1 MARPI
6 DTGQI
11 LGRILARRT
20 YGSIAPSQKGYR
32 ISERAGKHVH
42 DSGPVI
48 NLSAQSIVLVAP
60 AELTGANHAA
70 LAMARATPG
79 DKLR

>member
-1 MARPI
+1 
-6 DTGQI
+6 
-11 LGRILARRT
+11 
-20 YGSIAPSQKGYR
+20 
-32 ISERAGKHVH
+32 VH